1 MKKTTLII
9 AASVLAISAI
19 NGLAQGKVSIA
30 NTASQLLTYSS
41 NPTLLKPTDA
51 AKAGTVVVSRNAGST
66 AGDFKFQL
74 WGASG
79 NSATVDQLVP
89 VSSVFAVNF
98 AANGR
103 VQATSVTLPDGTGGT
118 PAMPNGVHTFQVR
131 FLDTQANSWADIAAN
146 PLLYRGM
153 SPVFTSTAGSAP
165 NNISTTG
172 TPSFSTWGP
181 GSITFQIVPEP
192 ATASIVG
199 LGLASL
205 LIFRRRK

>member
-41 NPTLLKPTDA
+41 DTTMLKPTDA

-74 WGASG
+74 WGAPG

-103 VQATSVTLPDGTGGT
+103 VQATSVTLPDG
-118 PAMPNGVHTFQVR
+118 MPNGVHTFQVR
-131 FLDTQANSWADIAAN
+131 FLDTQASSWADIAAN
-146 PLLYRGM
+146 PLLYRGL
-153 SPVFTSTAGSAP
+153 SPVFTSTAGSSP

-181 GSITFQIVPEP
+181 GAITFQIVPEP

>member
-30 NTASQLLTYSS
+30 NTASQLLTYASD
-41 NPTLLKPTDA
+41 PTMLKPTDA

-89 VSSVFAVNF
+89 VSAVFAVNF

-103 VQATSVTLPDGTGGT
+103 VQATSVTLPDAA
-118 PAMPNGVHTFQVR
+118 PAMPNGVHTFQLR
-131 FLDTQANSWADIAAN
+131 FLDNQATSWADIAAN

-181 GSITFQIVPEP
+181 GAITFQIVPEP